1 MASAILPL
9 AEIPTLSLLYRLRHL
24 TAAATPQVSTPSQR
38 LNDIIS
44 HVTHDITRL
53 EVDCIVNAAN
63 ESLLGGGGV
72 DGAIHRVAGPNL
84 LRECRTL
91 DGCQTGDA
99 KITDA
104 YELPCKKVVHAVGPV
119 YVMERFRGGPGRGD
133 VRRPEMLLRGCYQ
146 RSLELSVANGVKSIA
161 FSSISTGVYGYP
173 SVEAATVAIKVV
185 REFLE
190 SHPES
195 LERVIFCTFERK
207 DCRAYDMLLPQ
218 YFPPTEQDLPPSTTT
233 KAEETETGAGV
244 PHTPEILAASL
255 PDAPTSEPVTQ
266 GSGSTAK
273 KTKLAQDNSTI
284 TARDLEDDDDWE
296 KVDQPVNT
304 KENLDDDPVE
314 VDNGPTAADVQSVS
328 SAADLESS
336 HEGKFR

>member
-1 MASAILPL
+1 MASGILPL
-9 AEIPTLSLLYRLRHL
+9 GEIPTLSLLYRLRHL
-24 TAAATPQVSTPSQR
+24 TAAATPQISTASQR
-38 LNDIIS
+38 FNDIIS

-72 DGAIHRVAGPNL
+72 DGAIHRAAGPNL

-104 YELPCKKVVHAVGPV
+104 YRLPCKKVVHAVGPV
-119 YVMERFRGGPGRGD
+119 YVMERFRGGGRGD

-146 RSLELSVANGVKSIA
+146 RSLELAVASGAKSIA

-173 SVEAATVAIKVV
+173 SVEAAAVAIKVV

-207 DCRAYDMLLPQ
+207 DVKAYDMLLPQ
-218 YFPPTEQDLPPSTTT
+218 YFPPTAQDLPPSSTTR
-233 KAEETETGAGV
+233 EETKTEVGG
-244 PHTPEILAASL
+244 PHAPEILAASL

-266 GSGSTAK
+266 AGGSTAK
-273 KTKLAQDNSTI
+273 KAKLSPDNSTI

-304 KENLDDDPVE
+304 KENLEDDPVE

>member
-24 TAAATPQVSTPSQR
+24 AAAATPQVSTPSQR

-195 LERVIFCTFERK
+195 LDRVIFCTFERK
-207 DCRAYDMLLPQ
+207 DCRAYDMLLP
-218 YFPPTEQDLPPSTTT
+218 YVFFFLSFSNRSPLWVFEPGVIAEQ
-233 KAEETETGAGV
+233 
-244 PHTPEILAASL
+244 
-255 PDAPTSEPVTQ
+255 
-266 GSGSTAK
+266 
-273 KTKLAQDNSTI
+273 
-284 TARDLEDDDDWE
+284 R
-296 KVDQPVNT
+296 
-304 KENLDDDPVE
+304 
-314 VDNGPTAADVQSVS
+314 
-328 SAADLESS
+328 
-336 HEGKFR
+336 F

>member
-1 MASAILPL
+1 MASAVLPL

-24 TAAATPQVSTPSQR
+24 TAAATPQVTIPSQR
-38 LNDIIS
+38 FNDIIS

-72 DGAIHRVAGPNL
+72 DGAIHRAAGPNL

-104 YELPCKKVVHAVGPV
+104 YRLPCKKVVHAVGPV
-119 YVMERFRGGPGRGD
+119 YVMERFRGGHGRGD

-146 RSLELSVANGVKSIA
+146 RSLELSVASGAKSIA

-195 LERVIFCTFERK
+195 LERVVFCTFETK
-207 DCRAYDMLLPQ
+207 DVRAYDILLP
-218 YFPPTEQDLPPSTTT
+218 YVIFLAFPLFISTM
-233 KAEETETGAGV
+233 GILGRAG
-244 PHTPEILAASL
+244 I
-255 PDAPTSEPVTQ
+255 
-266 GSGSTAK
+266 
-273 KTKLAQDNSTI
+273 
-284 TARDLEDDDDWE
+284 R
-296 KVDQPVNT
+296 
-304 KENLDDDPVE
+304 
-314 VDNGPTAADVQSVS
+314 
-328 SAADLESS
+328 
-336 HEGKFR
+336 